1 MSDDG
6 KAKVNVNAE
15 ELAKVLK
22 QYKKIKKRMKSNLF
36 EIQRISGN
44 PTLVSKLL
52 EEHLDDEIGD
62 L

>member
-15 ELAKVLK
+15 ELAKVVK

-44 PTLVSKLL
+44 PTLVSAS
-52 EEHLDDEIGD
+52 I
-62 L
+62 

>member
-15 ELAKVLK
+15 ELAKVVK

-52 EEHLDDEIGD
+52 EENLGDEIGD
-62 L
+62 I